1 MAIHLARPDVDD
13 LERHI
18 LDAIHNGIVA
28 IDHNGMITVFN
39 KTMERIYGYS
49 AQQAIGRYIRDIVPY
64 TGLLKVVETGKPHI
78 GRKFRIDNTV
88 YLANRTPIIDN
99 SKVIGAVGVIQDIT
113 EFQSVVDELQIV
125 KELKST
131 METIL
136 ESAYDGLI
144 VVNSEGMVTMVN
156 GAFAALLGTR
166 AELVVG
172 KHVTDVIDDTR
183 MHIVAQTG
191 RAEKGDLQRINGHDV
206 VVMRIPVKKE
216 GRTIGAV
223 GKIMFKDVEELNALA
238 QKVNALHSELDYY
251 RDEVR
256 RYRGAKYGLENIIGD
271 SDAMAKLK
279 ETARRVAQSSSTVL
293 IRGETGTGKELIAHA
308 LHMESSRRFGP
319 FIKVNCAA
327 IPENLLESE
336 LFGYEEG
343 AFTGAKKGGQ
353 VGKFELADR
362 GSIFLD
368 EIGDLSM
375 ALQAK
380 LLRVLQEKEIERLG
394 GSKTRKVDVRVIAA
408 TNKNL
413 EDLIR
418 RNKFREDLFYRL
430 NVVNLNIPPLRERR
444 EDLPALVQ
452 HFISKYNQE
461 FGLKVTGLAPAPW
474 NLFRT
479 YHWPG
484 NVRELENVIERAFN
498 VVEGNVILV
507 QDLPAY
513 LSKFTHSGKILAK
526 QQTLHSLLEQT
537 EKAAIKEA
545 LSITQGNKVQA
556 ARLLGISRA
565 WIYQKIAKYH
575 LEE

>member
-1 MAIHLARPDVDD
+1 MARPDVDD

-28 IDHNGMITVFN
+28 IDHNGIITVFN

-49 AQQAIGRYIRDIVPY
+49 AQQAIGRHIRDIVPY

-565 WIYQKIAKYH
+565 WIYQKITKYH